1 MLKTR
6 NKSYTNT
13 LGIIKKMNRIL
24 ILLFSII
31 IIGCCNQQKLLNNGL
46 TKKADKTT
54 IYFINIRRD
63 SLNIKIQDTVS
74 IIENK
79 YNSNDK
85 ISYLTQ
91 NPLFT
96 NEQMEIEYI
105 YDEFNKIKKEVG
117 KISTDSVM
125 FTINYFYKDSLLL
138 NTKSETKN
146 DIFHMKQIGKY
157 EYNSDKTLKQT
168 SLLNQYIDIESNDTI
183 ANTIEISK
191 YDNKELITESKLS
204 DFIKPERNTNSKYEY
219 KCGILKIIKEFNDK
233 DSLISK
239 TEYKYKFDKFK
250 NWIIRESFENGK
262 LEYIKSRKIEYK

>member
-1 MLKTR
+1 
-6 NKSYTNT
+6 
-13 LGIIKKMNRIL
+13 
-24 ILLFSII
+24 
-31 IIGCCNQQKLLNNGL
+31 
-46 TKKADKTT
+46 
-54 IYFINIRRD
+54 
-63 SLNIKIQDTVS
+63 
-74 IIENK
+74 
-79 YNSNDK
+79 
-85 ISYLTQ
+85 
-91 NPLFT
+91 
-96 NEQMEIEYI
+96 
-105 YDEFNKIKKEVG
+105 
-117 KISTDSVM
+117 M

>member
-1 MLKTR
+1 M
-6 NKSYTNT
+6 

>member
-1 MLKTR
+1 
-6 NKSYTNT
+6 
-13 LGIIKKMNRIL
+13 MNRFL
-24 ILLFSII
+24 ILLFSIT
-31 IIGCCNQQKLLNNGL
+31 IIGCCNQPKLLNNGL
-46 TKKADKTT
+46 TKKANKTT
-54 IYFINIRRD
+54 IYFINIRKD
-63 SLNIKIQDTVS
+63 SSNNKIQDTVS
-74 IIENK
+74 IIESK

-117 KISTDSVM
+117 KISTDSIM
-125 FTINYFYKDSLLL
+125 FTVNYFYKDSLLHK
-138 NTKSETKN
+138 TKSETKN

-157 EYNSDKTLKQT
+157 EYNSDNTLKQT
-168 SLLNQYIDIESNDTI
+168 SLLNQYIDIESKDTI

-204 DFIKPERNTNSKYEY
+204 DFIKPERNINSKYEY
-219 KCGILKIIKEFNDK
+219 ECGILKIIKEFNDR

-239 TEYKYKFDKFK
+239 TEYKYEFDKFK
-250 NWIIRESFENGK
+250 NWVKRESFENGK
-262 LEYIKSRKIEYK
+262 LEYIKTRKIEYK